1 MSEPG
6 IRLFRELKLSSPS
19 GVGALKQA
27 LVVSADRPWIHSIED
42 EEQLYRAYPPGIT
55 VALFTREESRGV
67 EPCMLTLLQDLDSL
81 KLTNI
86 LPRKIPELGPAR
98 YNALIKDFLLKVVQP
113 ARELVDIKVGIGDEF
128 LSLQTLLGP
137 GAASA
142 LVAFSNGANK
152 ATGSSHPLDR
162 KRWFDFILAVD
173 RSPRRPDLEQV
184 LRWLVEAEG
193 WSEETALELIRECQF
208 GLELLQ
214 HRVKRTS

>member
-27 LVVSADRPWIHSIED
+27 LVVSADQPWTHSIEA
-42 EEQLYRAYPPGIT
+42 EEQLYRGYPRDIA
-55 VALFTREESRGV
+55 VALFSREGPNGL
-67 EPCMLTLLQDLDSL
+67 EPCTLTLLQDLDSL

-86 LPRKIPELGPAR
+86 LPRNISELGPAR
-98 YNALIKDFLLKVVQP
+98 YNALLNDFLFKVVQP
-113 ARELVDIKVGIGDEF
+113 ARKLVEIHVGIGDEF

-137 GAASA
+137 RAASA
-142 LVAFSNGANK
+142 LEAFSHGANK

-162 KRWFDFILAVD
+162 TRWFDFLLAVD
-173 RSPRRPDLEQV
+173 QSPRRPDLEQI
-184 LRWLVEAEG
+184 LRWLIESEG

-208 GLELLQ
+208 GLDLLQ
-214 HRVKRTS
+214 HRAKRIS